1 MPAPL
6 LEVRALTV
14 RYDRAVIVNGVSLS
28 VNEGELI
35 GLVGPNGAGKSSTLR
50 AIAGLVSW
58 DAQVKRGVFG
68 DIVIEGEIR
77 FAGQDLTKLPPHQ
90 IREAGLVLCPER
102 RRPFRELTVR
112 ENLLAGAYLSPS
124 KAATE
129 DHLDRCYALF
139 PRLKERALQ
148 VAGTLS
154 GGEQQML
161 AIGRALM
168 HDAKLL
174 CIDEPSLGLAP
185 KVVDEVITAIGS
197 VHAAG
202 VPVLL
207 VEQEVGKVFQ
217 MASRNYVLSQGRI
230 IAEGTGAAL
239 MADESLR
246 AGYLGL

>member
-1 MPAPL
+1 MPPL
-6 LEVRALTV
+6 LEVTDLSV

-50 AIAGLVSW
+50 AIAGLVLW
-58 DAQVKRGVFG
+58 DANVKRGVYG
-68 DIVIEGEIR
+68 DIAVEGSIRLAGEPIEKLPAYEIR
-77 FAGQDLTKLPPHQ
+77 Q
-90 IREAGLVLCPER
+90 RGLVLCPER
-102 RRPFRELTVR
+102 RRPFRELTVM
-112 ENLLAGAYLSPS
+112 ENLMAGAYLSS
-124 KAATE
+124 DADETRRSLE
-129 DHLDRCYALF
+129 RSLELF
-139 PRLKERALQ
+139 PTLKERADQ
-148 VAGTLS
+148 IAGTLS

-168 HDAKLL
+168 YQAKLL

-185 KVVDEVITAIGS
+185 KVVEEVFSAIRRI
-197 VHAAG
+197 HAGG
-202 VPVLL
+202 VAVLL

-230 IAEGTGAAL
+230 IAAGTGAQL